1 MVALLSIP
9 IDERSQ
15 NDLKKI
21 TNFFDEKLI
30 LRKFIDEKAQELD
43 AESIKECFSKYMEI
57 RFLNAYE
64 NVFYIDDPADKFY
77 LILKGNVSVFIPE
90 KKTKSITNLEYY
102 KYLEKLYFENEFNL
116 VKIIINENLIS
127 AINIQE
133 ERKNGKNEKKNI
145 QQNIHSKKGQ
155 INEFPK
161 NEEDN
166 NSNISRNRSNCIKK
180 YSARKV
186 EKYEIMEYSSMLP
199 SSSRLLKKQRNSNDS
214 ITLINN
220 DNIDNFQKRNSD
232 SCKIDEKSKYLR
244 LGEFESFE
252 DFVLYCKIKYKKELI
267 KNINQMTS
275 QLELV
280 QLYEKERQRIS
291 KFLEL
296 NLKFEDMDFFVKEI
310 PQMTIL
316 IKNNN
321 QHQLKN
327 NLLNNNGKNNVKSRN
342 CSKKNLNDHT
352 TKTIINSNLENSFTS
367 HISNNNKSRNKHL
380 LDNYKSGDNRNYA
393 SHGIYNLFIKLRNIF
408 FKILV
413 LNYK

>member
-1 MVALLSIP
+1 LVALLSIP